1 MSVQR
6 FTCSYKQ
13 LNIILQKLESRKMKP
28 ILDNINEYY
37 NKNNYYNIKKS
48 IKKYPNNYF
57 AVKLS
62 SLGLQKIPDDKVYS
76 QLDYLCK
83 LAIKNNSKVLID
95 AENYLIQDQINDI
108 SNNLIETYNDKS
120 VNVYKTYQMYRNDTL
135 DILHND
141 FDKYDYLGIKLVRGA
156 YENMDRKYGYI
167 HDNKWL
173 ADRDYDRAIKLFFSK
188 DNNHNIILATH
199 NEESVYYSLELL
211 NKSNQKYLYNRVKYA
226 QLLGMGDNLSNY
238 LVDNNMEV
246 YKYVPYGKFHETI
259 PYLLRRL
266 YENYPVAMH
275 IFK

>member
-13 LNIILQKLESRKMKP
+13 LNIILQKLESRKLKP

-141 FDKYDYLGIKLVRGA
+141 FDKYDY
-156 YENMDRKYGYI
+156 
-167 HDNKWL
+167 
-173 ADRDYDRAIKLFFSK
+173 
-188 DNNHNIILATH
+188 
-199 NEESVYYSLELL
+199 
-211 NKSNQKYLYNRVKYA
+211 
-226 QLLGMGDNLSNY
+226 
-238 LVDNNMEV
+238 
-246 YKYVPYGKFHETI
+246 
-259 PYLLRRL
+259 
-266 YENYPVAMH
+266 
-275 IFK
+275 